1 MEEGGKTKKQKIAE
15 TCVLIQGLHPGGY
28 NRKLFG
34 IMLRKLKAAP
44 VGVISNKGHVSLC
57 TWFVPR
63 DFHGS
68 VYLV

>member
-1 MEEGGKTKKQKIAE
+1 MYFNSGFTFWWLQLQIIWNSA
-15 TCVLIQGLHPGGY
+15 Q
-28 NRKLFG
+28 
-34 IMLRKLKAAP
+34 KLKAAP
-44 VGVISNKGHVSLC
+44 IDVISNKGHVSLC